1 MKINLKIP
9 KELEEN
15 IKVMCKELDIAQE
28 EFILD
33 IVLIGLQTF
42 MLSTKFMRSKFKKG
56 GVSYD
61 NDNSKI
67 A

>member
-9 KELEEN
+9 EDLEEN
-15 IKVMCKELDIAQE
+15 IKVLCKDLDIPFE
-28 EFILD
+28 DFMND

-42 MLSTKFMRSKFKKG
+42 ILSTKFMREKFRGG
-56 GVSYD
+56 GVLD
-61 NDNSKI
+61 DHDNSKI